1 MTRRPRAL
9 TRSPVSPIFLVL
21 VALAIGGGALT
32 LLPAQGAV
40 IGGTVLLVLAGW
52 AVSLCLHEFSHALTA
67 DRCGDH
73 SVRAMGYLTLDI
85 RRYANIGLTLVL
97 PLLFLVIGGI
107 PLPGGAVW
115 IQRGSLRSR
124 PAISAVSVAGPL
136 ANLVLAAAI
145 GIAVA
150 LTAPPLPLAA
160 ALSFLGIIQVLTF
173 LLNLVPV
180 PGLDGYGVIDPYL
193 PRSTRATAA
202 RIAPYA
208 PFVIILL
215 LFLVPGVSSAL
226 FSLAETVYTLA
237 GGDGTLARVGNVQF
251 ARLLG

>member
-1 MTRRPRAL
+1 L
-9 TRSPVSPIFLVL
+9 
-21 VALAIGGGALT
+21 
-32 LLPAQGAV
+32 
-40 IGGTVLLVLAGW
+40 
-52 AVSLCLHEFSHALTA
+52 
-67 DRCGDH
+67 
-73 SVRAMGYLTLDI
+73 RAMCYLTLDI
-85 RRYANIGLTLVL
+85 RHYANVGLTLVL

-124 PAISAVSVAGPL
+124 PAISAVSLAGPL

-145 GIAVA
+145 GITVA

-173 LLNLVPV
+173 VLNLLPI

-193 PRSTRATAA
+193 PYTTRAGAA

-208 PFVIILL
+208 PFAIILL
-215 LFLVPGVSSAL
+215 LFLVPGASAVL
-226 FSLAETVYTLA
+226 FGVAEFLYALV
-237 GGDGTLARVGNVQF
+237 GGNGTLAQVGNVQF

>member
-1 MTRRPRAL
+1 M
-9 TRSPVSPIFLVL
+9 L
-21 VALAIGGGALT
+21 VALTVAGGALT
-32 LLPAQGAV
+32 LVPARGTV

-73 SVRAMGYLTLDI
+73 SVRALGYLTLDI

-115 IQRGSLRSR
+115 IQRGALRSR
-124 PAISAVSVAGPL
+124 PAISAVSLAGPM

-145 GIAVA
+145 AIGVA
-150 LTAPPLPLAA
+150 LDGPAA
-160 ALSFLGIIQVLTF
+160 AAGRGPVVPRDHPGADVRAEPAAGPGARRLGRHR
-173 LLNLVPV
+173 
-180 PGLDGYGVIDPYL
+180 PYL
-193 PRSTRATAA
+193 PYGTRAGAA
-202 RIAPYA
+202 RIAPFA
-208 PFVIILL
+208 PFAIILL
-215 LFLVPGVSSAL
+215 LFLIPGASAL
-226 FSLAETVYTLA
+226 LFAAAEWVFALV
-237 GGDGTLARVGNVQF
+237 GGDGTLARLGNVQF